1 MPAGNT
7 NRSHQHRLA
16 TTQTQEGK
24 KPSLPPKPD
33 DFSAL
38 IPRAQAAT
46 TRAGARQGRPRAVP
60 SRSCRAFLCPAVRHR
75 CSPPLMRN
83 PKLTRG
89 HCWDRSIICSLPG
102 ASLPAWT
109 TGIFIC
115 GWPASGEGHGLGRD
129 EQDPGKVSWI
139 FASFQGYQGKVLQR
153 GNPERGS
160 SKMCPSILETGSS
173 PSLKGLERVGS
184 PSSPYFLAAEGK
196 ELLDRS
202 LCLRWM
208 SLDTPPPA
216 LGGFQSG
223 HIVFWSGSG
232 TAGTSPPCPAIRARL
247 RAEGLAVQG
256 CISPWPPGLGG
267 SGPFP
272 VFPTRSCPVT
282 APVISTSHSQQPG
295 TDVSP
300 GAFRRTPGP
309 VFSIHCSVSFP
320 TTMEERRKNQRSYK
334 PFPPPISPPL
344 KARRMAKR
352 ELHALGS

>member
-160 SKMCPSILETGSS
+160 SKMCPSILETWSS

-184 PSSPYFLAAEGK
+184 PFHIFLLQK
-196 ELLDRS
+196 ERN
-202 LCLRWM
+202 CWIA
-208 SLDTPPPA
+208 PCA
-216 LGGFQSG
+216 CGGCPWTRHLQ
-223 HIVFWSGSG
+223 HWVVFRV
-232 TAGTSPPCPAIRARL
+232 GTSFFGVVQAQLAPRRPVPLSERGSVPRAWPCRAVSAHGHLGWVAVARFQCSPLGRVLSRPRLSAPAIPSSLARTF
-247 RAEGLAVQG
+247 
-256 CISPWPPGLGG
+256 PPGL
-267 SGPFP
+267 SGAHPAPCSPFTVLSP
-272 VFPTRSCPVT
+272 SLQPWRKGER
-282 APVISTSHSQQPG
+282 TS
-295 TDVSP
+295 
-300 GAFRRTPGP
+300 AL
-309 VFSIHCSVSFP
+309 
-320 TTMEERRKNQRSYK
+320 
-334 PFPPPISPPL
+334 ISPFHPL
-344 KARRMAKR
+344 SAH
-352 ELHALGS
+352 L